1 MILSPLPKHPW
12 EAIGIDLFCVDGV
25 NYLVVV
31 DYYSRFFEIKK
42 LKRTTTENI
51 TQALSQIFA
60 RFGAPAIIRSDNG
73 PQFASAQ
80 FKAFVKQ
87 WGSSHVT
94 SSPYFP
100 QSNGVAE
107 RTVQTAKQLI
117 KKSPNIHKALLTH
130 RDTPGKEG
138 FTPAELLIGRRLR
151 TDVPVAPHMLRPRW
165 STVEFTKRNE
175 AYRIKQ
181 GQQYNRRHRTL
192 ARDPIQPQTAVRIL
206 SGAPIT
212 GTVIGPAHTPRS
224 YVVSTPGGLTRRT
237 SKHLQLLQPVATTRS
252 GRTVRAPSRLDL

>member
-1 MILSPLPKHPW
+1 MELTTSWLWTTTHVSLK
-12 EAIGIDLFCVDGV
+12 
-25 NYLVVV
+25 
-31 DYYSRFFEIKK
+31 SRS
-42 LKRTTTENI
+42 LKRTTTQNTTE
-51 TQALSQIFA
+51 ALSQICA
-60 RFGAPAIIRSDNG
+60 RFGVPAIIRSDNG

-100 QSNGVAE
+100 QSDGAAE
-107 RTVQTAKQLI
+107 KTVQTAKQLI
-117 KKSPNIHKALLTH
+117 KKSPNIHKALLAH
-130 RDTPGKEG
+130 RYTPRKEG
-138 FTPAELLIGRRLR
+138 FTPAELLMGRRLR
-151 TDVPVAPHMLRPRW
+151 TDVPVAPRMLRLRW

-212 GTVIGPAHTPRS
+212 GIVIGPAHTPRS
-224 YVVSTPGGLTRRT
+224 CVVSTPGGLTRHT
-237 SKHLQLLQPVATTRS
+237 SKHLQPLQPVATTS